1 MDTASVRVCKEE
13 KDMKLL
19 RNCLKNLLWRESGA
33 EPTQY
38 AIALALIIVAVIGG
52 LKLLGSA
59 ANNQHNATSTML
71 QNAATPSSP
80 SGS

>member
-1 MDTASVRVCKEE
+1 MDTVFCRVEE

-19 RNCLKNLLWRESGA
+19 RNCLNNLLLRESGA

-71 QNAATPSSP
+71 QNAATSSPSP